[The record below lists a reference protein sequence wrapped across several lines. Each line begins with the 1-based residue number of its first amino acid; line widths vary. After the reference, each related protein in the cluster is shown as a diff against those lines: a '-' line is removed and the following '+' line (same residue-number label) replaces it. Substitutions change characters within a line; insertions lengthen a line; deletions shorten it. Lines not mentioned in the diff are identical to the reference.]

1 MPTLVARFRQLKQQ
15 HTTLQKQLQRLKM
28 KIAESIQSSGIV
40 VSEETSEDLSQMMSS
55 PECSNLI
62 EKLPEGSF
70 QRIFWQ
76 QQMEA
81 LNKNPK
87 SMRWHPLMIRLCLYL
102 RHQYVV
108 HFVIEFIHV
117 CVHLIVIHLHCS

>member
-1 MPTLVARFRQLKQQ
+1 MPTLVERFHQLKQQ
-15 HTTLQKQLQRLKM
+15 HTTLQKQLQRLKT
-28 KIAESIQSSGIV
+28 KIAESIQSSRIV

-55 PECSNLI
+55 PECSNFI
-62 EKLPEGSF
+62 EQLPEASF

-108 HFVIEFIHV
+108 HFVIECIHV
-117 CVHLIVIHLHCS
+117 HVI

>member
-1 MPTLVARFRQLKQQ
+1 MPTLVERFRQLKQQ

-62 EKLPEGSF
+62 EKLSGP
-70 QRIFWQ
+70 
-76 QQMEA
+76 
-81 LNKNPK
+81 
-87 SMRWHPLMIRLCLYL
+87 
-102 RHQYVV
+102 
-108 HFVIEFIHV
+108 
-117 CVHLIVIHLHCS
+117 